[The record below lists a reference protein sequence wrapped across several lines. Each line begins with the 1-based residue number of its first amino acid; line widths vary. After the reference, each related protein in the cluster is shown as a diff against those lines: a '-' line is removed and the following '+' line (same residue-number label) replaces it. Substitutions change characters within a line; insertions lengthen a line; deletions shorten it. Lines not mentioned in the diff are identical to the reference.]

1 MKNLREFYKHLN
13 ILILAPITYFYT
25 YMCSCGKILTRLKF
39 VHLNEVSG
47 KMRETESKNHRQAFP
62 VFIKDIMYYFS
73 ELHLQ
78 NYN

>member
-1 MKNLREFYKHLN
+1 
-13 ILILAPITYFYT
+13 
-25 YMCSCGKILTRLKF
+25 MCSCGKILTRLKF